1 MISMWVWVQLLGL
14 FCSCHIIRDTSP
26 AYTLAQGSI
35 PPAVI
40 TAQKEN
46 TLFSFLGTPCIP
58 GVYRRAIEKSKDH
71 RD

>member
-1 MISMWVWVQLLGL
+1 MCGFGFSFWAFSAVVTKLG
-14 FCSCHIIRDTSP
+14 DTSP
-26 AYTLAQGSI
+26 ANTLPQGSI
-35 PPAVI
+35 PPAAI

>member
-1 MISMWVWVQLLGL
+1 MYVGLASAFGPFLQLSHNLG
-14 FCSCHIIRDTSP
+14 DTSP
-26 AYTLAQGSI
+26 ANTHPQGSI
-35 PPAVI
+35 PPAVT
-40 TAQKEN
+40 TAQEEN